1 MALSYSICVPN
12 HFIFQNCESFI
23 SHTKYKIIYRYH
35 PILYNLLQSSL
46 YPFHFLSLQF
56 LQFKIYTM
64 PSFDLV
70 SKVDLQTLDN
80 AVNTV
85 EKEIRNR
92 FDFKGNHVV
101 IDLNKKDFKLNLES
115 ESEMKINQIIDVL
128 ISKSMKQGL
137 AAEIYDLSKEPFQS
151 GKVVKKEIPVRNGIK
166 QEDAKKI
173 VKLIKDSGLKVQAA
187 IMDDIIRITAKKI
200 DDLQAVIQASK
211 GWDLGLAFQY
221 VNMKN

>member
-1 MALSYSICVPN
+1 
-12 HFIFQNCESFI
+12 
-23 SHTKYKIIYRYH
+23 
-35 PILYNLLQSSL
+35 
-46 YPFHFLSLQF
+46 
-56 LQFKIYTM
+56 M

-80 AVNTV
+80 AINTV
-85 EKEIRNR
+85 EKEIKNR
-92 FDFKGNHVV
+92 YDFKGNHVV

-115 ESEMKINQIIDVL
+115 ESDMKINQIIDVL

-137 AAEIYDLSKEPFQS
+137 AAEIYDLGKEPFQS
-151 GKVVKKEIPVRNGIK
+151 GKVVKKEIQVRNGIK

-173 VKLIKDSGLKVQAA
+173 VKLIKDSGFKVQAA

-211 GWDLGLAFQY
+211 SWDLGLAFQY

>member
-1 MALSYSICVPN
+1 
-12 HFIFQNCESFI
+12 
-23 SHTKYKIIYRYH
+23 
-35 PILYNLLQSSL
+35 
-46 YPFHFLSLQF
+46 
-56 LQFKIYTM
+56 M

-80 AVNTV
+80 AINTV
-85 EKEIRNR
+85 EKEIKNR

-101 IDLNKKDFKLNLES
+101 IDLNKKDFKLNLEG
-115 ESEMKINQIIDVL
+115 ESDMKINQIIDVL

-137 AAEIYDLSKEPFQS
+137 AAEIYDLSKEPYQS
-151 GKVVKKEIPVRNGIK
+151 GKIVKKEVPVRNGIK

-187 IMDDIIRITAKKI
+187 IMDDIIRITSKKI
-200 DDLQAVIQASK
+200 DDLQQVIQATK
-211 GWDLGLAFQY
+211 GWDLGLALQY

>member
-1 MALSYSICVPN
+1 
-12 HFIFQNCESFI
+12 
-23 SHTKYKIIYRYH
+23 
-35 PILYNLLQSSL
+35 
-46 YPFHFLSLQF
+46 
-56 LQFKIYTM
+56 M

-85 EKEIRNR
+85 EKEIKNR

-101 IDLNKKDFKLNLES
+101 IDLNKKDFKLNLEG
-115 ESEMKINQIIDVL
+115 ESDMKLNQIIDVL

-137 AAEIYDLSKEPFQS
+137 AAEIYDLSKEPYQS
-151 GKVVKKEIPVRNGIK
+151 GKIVKKEIPVRNGIK

-187 IMDDIIRITAKKI
+187 IMDDIIRISGKKI
-200 DDLQAVIQASK
+200 DDLQQVIQASK
-211 GWDLGLAFQY
+211 GWDLGLALQY

>member
-1 MALSYSICVPN
+1 
-12 HFIFQNCESFI
+12 
-23 SHTKYKIIYRYH
+23 
-35 PILYNLLQSSL
+35 
-46 YPFHFLSLQF
+46 
-56 LQFKIYTM
+56 M

-80 AVNTV
+80 AVNVV
-85 EKEIRNR
+85 EKEIKNR
-92 FDFKGNHVV
+92 FDFKGSHVV
-101 IDLNKKDFKLNLES
+101 IDLNKKEFKLNLEA
-115 ESEMKINQIIDVL
+115 ESEMKLQQIIDVL
-128 ISKSMKQGL
+128 ISRSMKQGL
-137 AAEIYDLSKEPFQS
+137 AAEVYDLGKEPFQS
-151 GKVVKKEIPVRNGIK
+151 GKVVKKEVPVRNGIK

-211 GWDLGLAFQY
+211 GWDLGLALQY